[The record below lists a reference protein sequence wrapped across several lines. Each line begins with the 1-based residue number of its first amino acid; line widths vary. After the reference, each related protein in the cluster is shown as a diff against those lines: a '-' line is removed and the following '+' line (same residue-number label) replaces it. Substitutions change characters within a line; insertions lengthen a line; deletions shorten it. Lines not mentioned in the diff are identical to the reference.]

1 MSQLYRAMNISKQA
15 FHQHTERYLEILE
28 EQEQLMPVIA
38 EIRRDHPQMSAR
50 IMYQMIKPTQMGR
63 DRFEQFCFSRGFRI
77 EQKRAYHRT
86 TDSRGV
92 TRFDNLLTDFKLTGV
107 NQVWVSD
114 ITYYEMGGSFFY
126 LTFIMDLYSRRI
138 VGYAASDNLMTE
150 YTTLPALRMA
160 IAGCHPAPG
169 LIFHSDGGGQY
180 YCKEFLK
187 LTKAHHM
194 KNSMCA
200 NVYENPNAERVNG
213 TIKNSYLKHYGP
225 QNFLELKQM
234 TKKAVDMYNNYKPH
248 KALNSL
254 CPDAFEKLQ
263 KGVFLGIKGSE
274 VIGEKPDISCPA
286 PQQITSSPGDLSL
299 TSCSPAALASVSV
312 SKSMFTKYSRNGQ
325 RYSGMDKLLAL
336 SYQLEAQS

>member
-1 MSQLYRAMNISKQA
+1 MNQVYRAMEISKQG
-15 FHQHTERYLEILE
+15 FHQHLDRHLRMLE
-28 EQEQLMPVIA
+28 EQEQFVPVIA

-50 IMYQMIKPTQMGR
+50 IMYRMIKPTCLGR
-63 DRFEQFCFSRGFRI
+63 DRFEQFCFSRGFKI

-114 ITYYEMGGSFFY
+114 ITYYELGGTFFY

-138 VGYAASDNLMTE
+138 VGYAVSDNLMTE
-150 YTTLPALRMA
+150 CTTLPALRMA
-160 IAGCHPAPG
+160 ITERQPTPG

-187 LTKAHHM
+187 LTRFAKM
-194 KNSMCA
+194 KNSMCT

-234 TKKAVDMYNNYKPH
+234 TKKAVDMYNNYRPH

-274 VIGEKPDISCPA
+274 VIQEKPDNSCPA
-286 PQQITSSPGDLSL
+286 PRKITSSPGDLSL
-299 TSCSPAALASVSV
+299 VSCSPALLTSVSISMTNV
-312 SKSMFTKYSRNGQ
+312 SDISTN
-325 RYSGMDKLLAL
+325 
-336 SYQLEAQS
+336 

>member
-1 MSQLYRAMNISKQA
+1 MGISKQG
-15 FHQHTERYLEILE
+15 FHQHLDRYLKMLE
-28 EQEQLMPVIA
+28 EGEQLVPVIA

-50 IMYQMIKPTQMGR
+50 IMYRMITPTQMGR
-63 DRFEQFCFSRGFRI
+63 DRFEQFCFSRGFKI

-92 TRFDNLLTDFKLTGV
+92 TRFDNLLIDFKLTGV

-114 ITYYEMGGSFFY
+114 ITYYEMGGRFFY

-138 VGYAASDNLMTE
+138 VGHAVSDNLMTE
-150 YTTLPALRMA
+150 NTTLPALRMA
-160 IAGCHPAPG
+160 IAKRHPAPG

-187 LTKAHHM
+187 LTKAHKM
-194 KNSMCA
+194 KNSMSA

-213 TIKNSYLKHYGP
+213 TIKNSYLKYYAP
-225 QNFLELKQM
+225 ENFSQLKQM
-234 TKKAVDMYNNYKPH
+234 AKKAVDMYNNYRPH

-263 KGVFLGIKGSE
+263 NGVFLGIKGSE
-274 VIGEKPDISCPA
+274 VIGEKPDSSCPA
-286 PQQITSSPGDLSL
+286 PRQITSSPGDLSL
-299 TSCSPAALASVSV
+299 ASCSPAALASVSV
-312 SKSMFTKYSRNGQ
+312 SKSMFVYRYSKNGQ
-325 RYSGMDKLLAL
+325 RYSGMDKLKTRRC
-336 SYQLEAQS
+336 QL

>member
-1 MSQLYRAMNISKQA
+1 MNEMYRAIGISKQA
-15 FHQHTERYLEILE
+15 FHQHTERYLEMLE
-28 EQEQLMPVIA
+28 EQEQLAAMVA

-50 IMYQMIKPTQMGR
+50 IMYGMIKPTRLGR
-63 DRFEQFCFSRGFRI
+63 DRFEQLCFSRGFKI

-114 ITYYEMGGSFFY
+114 ITYYEMGDRFYY

-138 VGYAASDNLMTE
+138 VGHAVSDNLMTE
-150 YTTLPALRMA
+150 CTTLPALRMA
-160 IAGCHPAPG
+160 ITERQPAPG

-187 LTKAHHM
+187 LTRAHQM

-213 TIKNSYLKHYGP
+213 TIKNSYLKYYAP
-225 QNFLELKQM
+225 ENFSQLKQM
-234 TKKAVDMYNNYKPH
+234 AKKAVNMYNNHRPH

-254 CPDAFEKLQ
+254 SPNEFEKRQ
-263 KGVFLGIKGSE
+263 ERVFLGIQGSE
-274 VIGEKPDISCPA
+274 VIGEKPDILCPA
-286 PQQITSSPGDLSL
+286 PRQTTSSPGDLSL
-299 TSCSPAALASVSV
+299 VSCSPALLTSVSV
-312 SKSMFTKYSRNGQ
+312 SNNNVSDISTN
-325 RYSGMDKLLAL
+325 
-336 SYQLEAQS
+336 

>member
-1 MSQLYRAMNISKQA
+1 MGISKQA
-15 FHQHTERYLEILE
+15 FHQGADRHLRMLE
-28 EQEQLMPVIA
+28 EQEQLAGVIA

-50 IMYQMIKPTQMGR
+50 IMYSLIRPLSMGR
-63 DRFEQFCFSRGFRI
+63 DRFEQFCFSRGLKI

-92 TRFDNLLTDFKLTGV
+92 TRFDNLLTGFKLTGV

-114 ITYYEMGGSFFY
+114 ITYYELGGVFYY

-138 VGYAASDNLMTE
+138 VGYAVSDNLMTE
-150 YTTLPALRMA
+150 NTTLPALRMA
-160 IAGCHPAPG
+160 IAGRHPAPG

-194 KNSMCA
+194 KNSMSA

-213 TIKNSYLKHYGP
+213 TIKNRYVKYYGP

-234 TKKAVDMYNNYKPH
+234 TKKAVDMYNIYKPH
-248 KALNSL
+248 EALNSL
-254 CPDAFEKLQ
+254 SPDAFEKLQ
-263 KGVFLGIKGSE
+263 KGVFLGIMGSE
-274 VIGEKPDISCPA
+274 VIKEKPDNSCPA
-286 PQQITSSPGDLSL
+286 PRQITSSPGDLSL
-299 TSCSPAALASVSV
+299 VSCSPALLTSVSI
-312 SKSMFTKYSRNGQ
+312 SNSMFTKCSKNGQ
-325 RYSGMDKLLAL
+325 PYSGMDKLTTDN
-336 SYQLEAQS
+336 